1 MEFVAIDVET
11 ANPDLSSICQ
21 IGIVSFD
28 NGAITATWQR
38 LVNPE
43 DYFNPWNMSIHGIS
57 EGDVA
62 DASTLPDIFSDLQ
75 ELLSQQIVVS
85 HTAFD
90 RVALSRATDKYGLPG
105 IACTWLDS
113 AKIVR
118 RAWPKFACS
127 GYGLGSI
134 TEALGIVFEHH
145 VAQEDA
151 RAAGEVVL
159 RAIAETGISISEWL
173 KRVTQPIL
181 PEASKIKRVTQPIS
195 PEVSKIKRVAQPIS
209 AEASKISQEG
219 NPESPLI
226 GEVAV
231 FTGTL
236 SIPRREAAK
245 LAANAGCSVTDSIN
259 KATTLLIVGDQ
270 DIRKLA
276 GHEKSSKHRK
286 AEGLISKGHQI
297 RILGESDFRHLVELE
312 E

>member
-1 MEFVAIDVET
+1 MQFVAIDVET

-57 EGDVA
+57 EDDVA

-75 ELLSQQIVVS
+75 ELPSQQIVVS

-181 PEASKIKRVTQPIS
+181 PE
-195 PEVSKIKRVAQPIS
+195 VSKIKRVAQPIS
-209 AEASKISQEG
+209 PEASKISQES
-219 NPESPLI
+219 NPEGPLI

-245 LAANAGCSVTDSIN
+245 LAANAGCSVTDTIN
-259 KATTLLIVGDQ
+259 KTTTLLIVGDQ